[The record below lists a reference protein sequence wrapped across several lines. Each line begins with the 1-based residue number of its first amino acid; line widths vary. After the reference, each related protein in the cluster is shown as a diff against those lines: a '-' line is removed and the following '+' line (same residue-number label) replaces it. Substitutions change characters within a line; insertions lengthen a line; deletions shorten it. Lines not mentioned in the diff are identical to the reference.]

1 MEPAL
6 RARIY
11 CRGLLGFV
19 AVVVH
24 GNDLWTTSSALQV
37 GRVAFLENESQ
48 THDFMAGST
57 VVAASSTCRGSSPS
71 GQRYTRSQPASA

>member
-24 GNDLWTTSSALQV
+24 GNDLWTSRSASLI
-37 GRVAFLENESQ
+37 GRVALLGNGF
-48 THDFMAGST
+48 
-57 VVAASSTCRGSSPS
+57 PS
-71 GQRYTRSQPASA
+71 R

>member
-1 MEPAL
+1 MHLAV

-24 GNDLWTTSSALQV
+24 GNDLWTSHC
-37 GRVAFLENESQ
+37 RR
-48 THDFMAGST
+48 
-57 VVAASSTCRGSSPS
+57 ASPTTR
-71 GQRYTRSQPASA
+71 QRTR

>member
-1 MEPAL
+1 MNLAL

-24 GNDLWTTSSALQV
+24 GNDLWTSSSAVLM
-37 GRVAFLENESQ
+37 GTSGPLRNE
-48 THDFMAGST
+48 FG
-57 VVAASSTCRGSSPS
+57 
-71 GQRYTRSQPASA
+71 TR